1 MQEVKIIIIFLL
13 ILDLEDSQQ
22 RREPSD
28 QLWSTYLLALDLATA
43 LEWGLLCW
51 RPRLRSYRSWRNIPL
66 SGHPTLRYINKF
78 LYLSLKVCTK
88 SSRSC
93 TLYMTL
99 YCGCTCMD
107 ASSHQL
113 RCIYIQH
120 NNNYYTNILQVPLKL
135 TLGFT
140 LTPLNGAV
148 YLKVVSRT

>member
-1 MQEVKIIIIFLL
+1 MKIITIFLL
-13 ILDLEDSQQ
+13 ILDLEDSHR

-51 RPRLRSYRSWRNIPL
+51 RPRLRSYRSWRNTPL
-66 SGHPTLRYINKF
+66 SGHPTLRYVNKF

-99 YCGCTCMD
+99 YSMCTCMD
-107 ASSHQL
+107 AGSHQL
-113 RCIYIQH
+113 RCITIIIMLISCRCRLNWRLDSLWLPWVVQ
-120 NNNYYTNILQVPLKL
+120 
-135 TLGFT
+135 FT
-140 LTPLNGAV
+140 SKWL
-148 YLKVVSRT
+148 VVHS